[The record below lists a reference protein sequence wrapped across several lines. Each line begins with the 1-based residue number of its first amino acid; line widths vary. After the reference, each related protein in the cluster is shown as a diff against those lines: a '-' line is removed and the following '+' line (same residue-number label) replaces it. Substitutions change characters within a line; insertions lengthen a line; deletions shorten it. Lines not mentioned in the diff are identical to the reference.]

1 MVDVLATLNF
11 IWDVLKPAG
20 VGALGDRLKRK
31 SSTQAAA
38 QKVLAL
44 YRSLEAC
51 LVAVDAFIDAFDQY
65 VVMDERGGDVET
77 LLALAEQSRRA
88 GDRCEEVV
96 HSLVRLTD
104 AMAAVDPQ
112 LGLHKP
118 EVVALLENF
127 GVHEAMTLDHVPRE
141 IFPSQG
147 ESARDVLAQAR
158 HNRTLLL
165 QAASELQTFIRTE
178 FAFKELF

>member
-1 MVDVLATLNF
+1 
-11 IWDVLKPAG
+11 
-20 VGALGDRLKRK
+20 
-31 SSTQAAA
+31 
-38 QKVLAL
+38 
-44 YRSLEAC
+44 
-51 LVAVDAFIDAFDQY
+51 
-65 VVMDERGGDVET
+65 
-77 LLALAEQSRRA
+77 
-88 GDRCEEVV
+88 VV